1 VRKVAIIAMTRII
14 PFNVFQEAFAFKNSW
29 QYEGEELPVLKGL
42 LIAAAHLLPPNIIDL
57 IPFGRLILDGIILG
71 MQPGGYG
78 LCGGMAFA
86 ALDYYRAG
94 LLIPRGDHET
104 DNPHRDPTGSSLR
117 TYIWDRLL
125 DSIRDNGIKFV
136 GWKLT
141 LQLPGWLGGG
151 SGRLLEWTRS
161 EWPLIKRHLD
171 NGEVWPIGLAFDQL
185 NILDDHEVLA
195 YGYEDLPDGRIKIY
209 IYEMNCP
216 AHLPHG
222 ENTIIFDL
230 TGNRPP
236 DLSCPHDPNTLV
248 GFFPLEYQPVNPSIM
263 AVGISQGVSAGG
275 SNATLGE
282 TRQIRFTVRNNGF
295 HNSPDFALCAEA
307 KTVPGN
313 VSLGVL
319 TEGMGASLSQGNT
332 RQFVQPMIMRTSGT
346 IRIRAFSKVDNGRG
360 GETAKVLP
368 AIAPGAFSSIDILVG
383 EAPGSWN
390 SIGYQTTRGRL
401 RVGTLQD
408 GRIQLF
414 VRGQDNA
421 LWYTSQVR
429 PSVLEFTQ
437 WASLGGS
444 LAGNPAVAS
453 NSDGRLEVFAVASDN
468 NIRSISQTAQGS
480 DAWGEWQSLGG
491 DRLVSD
497 PAVASNSDG
506 RLEVFAVASDNRLWH
521 TWQTA
526 PSNGWSMN
534 WEQLG
539 SLSLLNTSPSALIQS
554 NGRIKVLVI
563 DNATG
568 LLTINQTLPSNGW
581 ETDFSNLGRNLSL
594 ASVSL
599 GRNSNGTLVAFGIQS
614 EEGRVYFSNV

>member
-1 VRKVAIIAMTRII
+1 
-14 PFNVFQEAFAFKNSW
+14 
-29 QYEGEELPVLKGL
+29 
-42 LIAAAHLLPPNIIDL
+42 
-57 IPFGRLILDGIILG
+57 
-71 MQPGGYG
+71 
-78 LCGGMAFA
+78 
-86 ALDYYRAG
+86 
-94 LLIPRGDHET
+94 
-104 DNPHRDPTGSSLR
+104 
-117 TYIWDRLL
+117 
-125 DSIRDNGIKFV
+125 
-136 GWKLT
+136 
-141 LQLPGWLGGG
+141 
-151 SGRLLEWTRS
+151 
-161 EWPLIKRHLD
+161 
-171 NGEVWPIGLAFDQL
+171 
-185 NILDDHEVLA
+185 
-195 YGYEDLPDGRIKIY
+195 
-209 IYEMNCP
+209 
-216 AHLPHG
+216 
-222 ENTIIFDL
+222 
-230 TGNRPP
+230 
-236 DLSCPHDPNTLV
+236 
-248 GFFPLEYQPVNPSIM
+248 M

-468 NIRSISQTAQGS
+468 
-480 DAWGEWQSLGG
+480 
-491 DRLVSD
+491 
-497 PAVASNSDG
+497 
-506 RLEVFAVASDNRLWH
+506 RLWH